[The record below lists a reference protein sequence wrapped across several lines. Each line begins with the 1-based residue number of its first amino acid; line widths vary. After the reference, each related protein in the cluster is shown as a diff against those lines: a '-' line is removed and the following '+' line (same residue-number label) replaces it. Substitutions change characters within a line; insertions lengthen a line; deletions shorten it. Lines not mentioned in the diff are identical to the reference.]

1 MHPKPAQH
9 ANQWLH
15 KELQLSSSLGWHHDH
30 CGAYSLALEV
40 NSHYFQPSS
49 CSINYYRTTGQG
61 LVLPLR
67 HLCNF
72 FFFFLNNQCRQI
84 SILLSWHQ
92 NEHLK
97 VNKGLHLQSGSLC
110 LRNKCLFSLSFVGS
124 SDKSHFWTKDA
135 NWDISDGQLGNLM
148 GKCEYPTPNLI

>member
-1 MHPKPAQH
+1 MAAQG
-9 ANQWLH
+9 AVAL
-15 KELQLSSSLGWHHDH
+15 LQLG
-30 CGAYSLALEV
+30 LAPWPLWCLFPCPWGEFPLFSADV
-40 NSHYFQPSS
+40 LQLKLLQNYWTRA
-49 CSINYYRTTGQG
+49 CSASDTCVI
-61 LVLPLR
+61 
-67 HLCNF
+67 
-72 FFFFLNNQCRQI
+72 FFFLNNQCRQI

-97 VNKGLHLQSGSLC
+97 VNKGLHLQSGFLC